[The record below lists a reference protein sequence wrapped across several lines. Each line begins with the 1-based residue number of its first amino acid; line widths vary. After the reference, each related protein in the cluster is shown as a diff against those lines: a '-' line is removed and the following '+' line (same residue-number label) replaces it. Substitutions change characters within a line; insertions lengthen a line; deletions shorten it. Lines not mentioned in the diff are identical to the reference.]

1 MLKVEGLT
9 FRESVNL
16 LLMLL
21 LSKSSTKKLLLLID
35 LAATA
40 EHQRNELMGSE
51 FLLSHFD
58 LHRSESIVL
67 ASLKPTAVV

>member
-1 MLKVEGLT
+1 M
-9 FRESVNL
+9 
-16 LLMLL
+16 
-21 LSKSSTKKLLLLID
+21 KKLLLLID

-51 FLLSHFD
+51 SLLSHFD

-67 ASLKPTAVV
+67 GSLKPKAVA